1 MNNKDVL
8 IAAALLAG
16 KENAAAY
23 LSGKQPLDAETA
35 KQDAEFLVFAL
46 RLALMEISER
56 KCAPEREET
65 VESNGFIPYGAL
77 TKKPIKILTVN
88 GMGVMPSAR
97 AEGFTAPKGTVS
109 VKYRYFPEV
118 SEGGEL
124 DLPQGIN
131 PNAAVYYVAAEC
143 AARDRMQD
151 RAAYLNEK
159 YERSLFSATGNR
171 KGITLPERGW
181 RA

>member
-23 LSGKQPLDAETA
+23 LSGKQPLDAETGKA
-35 KQDAEFLVFAL
+35 DAEFLLFAL

-56 KCAPEREET
+56 KCAPEREEN
-65 VESNGFIPYGAL
+65 VVSSGFISYNAL
-77 TKKPIKILTVN
+77 SKRPIKILTVN
-88 GMGVMPSAR
+88 GDKIPPSTR
-97 AEGFTAPKGTVS
+97 AEGFSAPTGTVT

-118 SEGGEL
+118 TEDGEL
-124 DLPQGIN
+124 DLPQGVN

-151 RAAYLNEK
+151 RAAYLSEK
-159 YERSLFSATGNR
+159 YERALFSASGNR
-171 KGITLPERGW
+171 KGVTMPERGW